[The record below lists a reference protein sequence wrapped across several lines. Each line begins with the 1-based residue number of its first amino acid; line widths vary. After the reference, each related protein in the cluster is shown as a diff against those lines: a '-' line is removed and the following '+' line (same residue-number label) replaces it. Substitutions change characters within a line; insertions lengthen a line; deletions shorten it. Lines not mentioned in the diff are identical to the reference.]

1 MAGLELS
8 GGKKVTI
15 WNKNFICVLLANAGL
30 AMSHN
35 AVNPLVSS
43 YATLLGAAPTV
54 MGVLTG
60 MFFGVALAM
69 RPFAGPITTR
79 INHRLL
85 MIFVF
90 SEIIGSS

>member
-1 MAGLELS
+1 MAGSDLS
-8 GGKKVTI
+8 EVKKVSI

-35 AVNPLVSS
+35 VVNPLVSS

-69 RPFAGPITTR
+69 RPFAGPITP
-79 INHRLL
+79 
-85 MIFVF
+85 
-90 SEIIGSS
+90 G